1 MLPRSDA
8 NIANL
13 TASTPEP
20 TTPLT
25 LRPFET
31 SLTLPKNAIFL
42 VAKVNYSTTSTEPH
56 KYILTLAN
64 PASLSF
70 EATEAQLLESLPYQ
84 AGDIV
89 LAKHTAKAEPYRVVS
104 VNIEAKKE
112 NRKSNI
118 PSYPIPFPRPTT
130 NKSKSQTENDED
142 YAISAKVQL
151 EQEIGIKTWDDALNY
166 RMATSEEA
174 EQSFPGPE

>member
-1 MLPRSDA
+1 MEK
-8 NIANL
+8 N
-13 TASTPEP
+13 
-20 TTPLT
+20 
-25 LRPFET
+25 
-31 SLTLPKNAIFL
+31 SLKGLA
-42 VAKVNYSTTSTEPH
+42 
-56 KYILTLAN
+56 ILT
-64 PASLSF
+64 
-70 EATEAQLLESLPYQ
+70 TIESMVTKFLQ
-84 AGDIV
+84 
-89 LAKHTAKAEPYRVVS
+89 HTTTAKAEPYRVVS